1 MRLSRIGTHSEH
13 LSWYVVCSVL
23 PLSTRTNT
31 RHSPAKKHASR
42 VFAESSRP
50 SRQSSGTRLSSWS
63 MTPLFEATHLEKLYV
78 KTLFFDDYVQILTG
92 PVQVLM
98 SREAGAKKVI
108 LASCS
113 PEITH
118 PHVYGID
125 LADPGRKLFACPPSP
140 GETER

>member
-1 MRLSRIGTHSEH
+1 M
-13 LSWYVVCSVL
+13 
-23 PLSTRTNT
+23 
-31 RHSPAKKHASR
+31 
-42 VFAESSRP
+42 
-50 SRQSSGTRLSSWS
+50 
-63 MTPLFEATHLEKLYV
+63 FEATHLEKLYV